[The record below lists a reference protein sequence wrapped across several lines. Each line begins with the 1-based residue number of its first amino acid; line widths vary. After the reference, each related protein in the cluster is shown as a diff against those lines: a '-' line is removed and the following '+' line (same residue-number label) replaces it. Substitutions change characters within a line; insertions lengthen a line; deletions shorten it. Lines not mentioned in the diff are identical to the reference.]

1 MMAQTDNSTPAAERM
16 ARRQADPSAHAG
28 YGWGERAAEGLDR
41 AFNGQLMATQSE
53 IMNLVMRTM
62 SEQARQNLEFALDLT
77 GARGQERLMQCQNH
91 YWSDTMARAQRFQSD
106 LMAITQ
112 QATRSENGGGR

>member
-1 MMAQTDNSTPAAERM
+1 MMAQTTTPIREAERM

-28 YGWGERAAEGLDR
+28 QGWGERAAEGLDR
-41 AFNGQLMATQSE
+41 AFDGRLVATQSE
-53 IMNLVMRTM
+53 VMNLVMRTM
-62 SEQARQNLEFALDLT
+62 FEQARQNLEFALDLT
-77 GARGQERLMQCQNH
+77 GARGPERLMQCQNH

-112 QATRSENGGGR
+112 QATRAASGGGR